1 MFLNA
6 WSLALTLTSIAGI
19 VLGGIACRT
28 AIRVLRH
35 WNPASDSEL
44 QIRLEGEIWLSST
57 LVAYG
62 LGFQIVSLILFV
74 LAADEFCKVIV
85 GAMCATGSLL
95 ANSYGMPALLVKLVG
110 VFFYGFWIVL
120 HQLDIR
126 SESYPLVRTK
136 YLYLLLLYPLMA
148 ADVTFQTLYIAGL
161 KPDII
166 TSCCAVVFA
175 AATGGGTNL
184 LTLGS
189 ENLQLL
195 LYYLTMVLLL
205 GLGGLLL
212 WRWNR
217 WLQAL
222 YAVGWFWFFGLA
234 LVVITNVISSYI
246 YAMPYH
252 HCPFCLLKPEYH
264 YIGFAIYGTLIG
276 GAFLGSSAGLVEPCK
291 RRAGLAEVVASYQKR
306 AVQISLILLL
316 LFAALTSYHYLLYM
330 ASGGEV

>member
-6 WSLALTLTSIAGI
+6 WSLALTLTSLAAM
-19 VLGGIACRT
+19 VLGGVACRT

-35 WNPASDSEL
+35 WNPASDSER

-85 GAMCATGSLL
+85 GAMCATGALL
-95 ANSYGMPALLVKLVG
+95 ANSYGLPALLVKLGG
-110 VFFYGFWIVL
+110 VFFYGLWIVL

-126 SESYPLVRTK
+126 SESFPLVRAK
-136 YLYLLLLYPLMA
+136 YLYLLALYPLMA
-148 ADVTFQTLYIAGL
+148 ADFALQTLYIAGL

-175 AATGGGTNL
+175 AATGGGPNL
-184 LTLGS
+184 LDIGS
-189 ENLQLL
+189 EGMQLF
-195 LYYLTMVLLL
+195 LYYATMVLLAV
-205 GLGGLLL
+205 LGGWLL
-212 WRWNR
+212 WRRNR

-222 YAVGWFWFFGLA
+222 YAVGWLWFFGLA
-234 LVVITNVISSYI
+234 LVVITMVISSYI

-252 HCPFCLLKPEYH
+252 HCPFCILKPEYH
-264 YIGFAIYGTLIG
+264 SIGFAIYGTLIL
-276 GAFLGSSAGLVEPCK
+276 GAFLGISAAVVEPY
-291 RRAGLAEVVASYQKR
+291 RRKEGLETVVAGYQRR
-306 AVQISLILLL
+306 AVQISLTLLF
-316 LFAALTSYHYLLYM
+316 LFAALSSYHYLLYM
-330 ASGGEV
+330 LAGGEV

>member
-1 MFLNA
+1 MFLNS
-6 WSLALTLTSIAGI
+6 WSLALTLTSIAAI
-19 VLGGIACRT
+19 VLGAIACRT

-62 LGFQIVSLILFV
+62 LGFQIVSLVLFV

-85 GAMCATGSLL
+85 GAMCATGALL
-95 ANSYGMPALLVKLVG
+95 ANGFGLPALLVKLAG

-126 SESYPLVRTK
+126 SESYPLVRVK
-136 YLYLLLLYPLMA
+136 YGYLLLLYPLMV
-148 ADVTFQTLYIAGL
+148 ADFTLQTLYIAGL

-175 AATGGGTNL
+175 AATGGGPNL
-184 LTLGS
+184 LDIGS
-189 ENLQLL
+189 EGLQLL
-195 LYYLTMVLLL
+195 LYYLTMVLLVA
-205 GLGGLLL
+205 LGGALL
-212 WRWNR
+212 WRRNR

-222 YAVGWFWFFGLA
+222 YAVGWLWFFGLA
-234 LVVITNVISSYI
+234 LVVITMVISSYI

-252 HCPFCLLKPEYH
+252 HCPFCILKPEYH
-264 YIGFAIYGTLIG
+264 FIGFGIYTTLIVG
-276 GAFLGSSAGLVEPCK
+276 TFLGISAAVVEPCK
-291 RRAGLAEVVASYQKR
+291 KRAGLGAVVEHYQRR
-306 AVQISLILLL
+306 AVQISLGLLL
-316 LFAALTSYHYLLYM
+316 LFAVLTSYHYLKYM
-330 ASGGEV
+330 LLGGEW

>member
-6 WSLALTLTSIAGI
+6 WSLALTLTSIAAI
-19 VLGGIACRT
+19 VLGAIACRT

-35 WNPASDSEL
+35 WDPASDSER

-62 LGFQIVSLILFV
+62 LGFQIVSVVLFV

-85 GAMCATGSLL
+85 GAMCATGALL
-95 ANSYGMPALLVKLVG
+95 ANSYGMPALLVKLAG

-136 YLYLLLLYPLMA
+136 YFYLLAIYPLMV
-148 ADVTFQTLYIAGL
+148 ADFSLQTLYIAGL

-175 AATGGGTNL
+175 AATGGGPNL
-184 LTLGS
+184 LTIGS
-189 ENLQLL
+189 EGLQLI
-195 LYYLTMVLLL
+195 LYYTTMALLA
-205 GLGGLLL
+205 GLGGMLL
-212 WRWNR
+212 WRR
-217 WLQAL
+217 SPWLQTF
-222 YAVGWFWFFGLA
+222 YAAGWVWFFGLA
-234 LVVITNVISSYI
+234 LVVITMVISSYI

-252 HCPFCLLKPEYH
+252 HCPFCILKPEYH
-264 YIGFAIYGTLIG
+264 FIGFGIYGALIL
-276 GAFLGSSAGLVEPCK
+276 GAFLGISAAAVEPCRK
-291 RRAGLAEVVASYQKR
+291 GAGLEQVVATYQQR
-306 AVQISLILLL
+306 AVQLSLGLLL
-316 LFAALTSYHYLLYM
+316 LFALLTSYHYILYM
-330 ASGGEV
+330 AAGGEV